1 MRVLV
6 TGANGLVGSCV
17 VRRLASGNEVVATG
31 RGAPRATPNRD
42 VEYVEID
49 LRSRAG
55 ELERLAA
62 DGRFAAVVHAAAMTD
77 VDGCERDPV
86 AAHAINHD
94 ATAAVARGCRASGAH
109 LVAFS
114 TDYVFDGERGP
125 YTETDLPNPR
135 SVYGRTKR
143 MGEEAALL
151 LAPEALVV
159 RVSAVFSGRGDV
171 KSTFP
176 RSVVESLRAGR
187 PVKAFQDQVVSPT
200 HADSAAAAAVDLST
214 KRVGGVVHWA
224 GAFALSRYEFALA
237 IADAL
242 GADRALVVPTR
253 VTDLNLPAARPKNSA
268 LRTDGPLASLVGSA
282 RPLSAREAID
292 LLLAETG
299 RLQPA

>member
-1 MRVLV
+1 MRALV

-17 VRRLASGNEVVATG
+17 IRRLAAANEVVATG
-31 RGAPRATPNRD
+31 RGVPRAEPNRN

-55 ELERLAA
+55 ELEKLAA
-62 DGRFAAVVHAAAMTD
+62 DGRFDAVVHAAAMTD

-94 ATAAVARGCRASGAH
+94 ATAAVARGCRASGAR

-125 YTETDLPNPR
+125 YAEADVPNPR
-135 SVYGRTKR
+135 SVYGKTKR

-151 LAPEALVV
+151 LAPDALVV

-171 KSTFP
+171 KATFP

-200 HADSAAAAAVDLST
+200 HADSAAAAAVDLAT
-214 KRVGGVVHWA
+214 KRVGGVLHWA

-242 GADRALVVPTR
+242 GADRAVVVPTQ
-253 VTDLNLPAARPKNSA
+253 VTDLNLPAVRPKNSA
-268 LRTDGPLASLVGSA
+268 LRSDVPLGALVASA
-282 RPLSAREAID
+282 KPLSAREAID
-292 LLLAETG
+292 VLLAEMD
-299 RLQPA
+299 RPQPA